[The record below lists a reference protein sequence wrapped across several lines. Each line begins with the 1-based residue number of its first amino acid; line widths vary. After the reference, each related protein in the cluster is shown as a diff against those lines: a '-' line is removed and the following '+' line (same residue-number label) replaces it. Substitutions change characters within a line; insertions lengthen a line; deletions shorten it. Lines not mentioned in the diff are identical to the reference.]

1 MGLWSGALP
10 CPPPVLFLE
19 LGSPMVEQP
28 QVDDSSIL
36 TGGAGALPVGT
47 EDLTRLLSGGDIL

>member
-1 MGLWSGALP
+1 MI
-10 CPPPVLFLE
+10 
-19 LGSPMVEQP
+19 EQP

-36 TGGAGALPVGT
+36 TGGAGALPVATEVQLGALPVGT